1 MQFFLKGRGFYYIQM
16 EAPKKEDIMAKL
28 KEYYGKTL
36 LEIEGGKIKEYYGK
50 TLYEIDGDKAK
61 EY

>member
-1 MQFFLKGRGFYYIQM
+1 
-16 EAPKKEDIMAKL
+16 MAKL

-50 TLYEIDGDKAK
+50 TLYEIDGDKVK
-61 EY
+61 EYYGKNIFEINIAERPCWNSTGKN